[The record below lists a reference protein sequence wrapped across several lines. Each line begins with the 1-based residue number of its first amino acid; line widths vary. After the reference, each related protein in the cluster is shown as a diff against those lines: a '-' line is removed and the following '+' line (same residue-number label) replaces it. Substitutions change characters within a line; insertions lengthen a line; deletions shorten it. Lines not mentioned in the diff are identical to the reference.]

1 MGTFLFMFERVG
13 KALIMSGGQR
23 REEKKKKKARPFK

>member
-1 MGTFLFMFERVG
+1 MFERVG
-13 KALIMSGGQR
+13 KAPIMSSGQR